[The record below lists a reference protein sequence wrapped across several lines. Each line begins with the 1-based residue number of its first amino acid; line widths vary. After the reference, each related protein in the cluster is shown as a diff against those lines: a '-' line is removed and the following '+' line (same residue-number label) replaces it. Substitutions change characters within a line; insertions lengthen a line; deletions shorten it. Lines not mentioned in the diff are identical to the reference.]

1 MPELNYL
8 RNDRKWPGSRDYIT
22 HVDFKLDHG
31 RAGMELYDIFPGVQL
46 MVSEFFAE
54 SCFRTGEKENAIGIH
69 HCLRGRF
76 ECAFDSRSFIYM
88 GEGDISIN
96 SQMHPP
102 ISSSFP
108 LNYFYGS
115 TIILYPEQ
123 TKGVPWL
130 EAFGISTEAITEKFS
145 LNSRCPVFRRNEA
158 VEHVYGELYAC
169 LSDPELPF
177 LRLKILE
184 LLYHVQSRQ
193 TVLEENK
200 EHLPGNVVSRIKHVR
215 EHLIENP
222 ERRIGLRELAKE
234 HGLSLTQLKD
244 GFRQIYGQS
253 PYAYLRDYKMHL
265 AAQLLRDTDRK
276 VSEIAAE
283 LGYQNPSKFSEA
295 FQAVIGQNPR
305 AYRK

>member
-1 MPELNYL
+1 
-8 RNDRKWPGSRDYIT
+8 
-22 HVDFKLDHG
+22 
-31 RAGMELYDIFPGVQL
+31 
-46 MVSEFFAE
+46 
-54 SCFRTGEKENAIGIH
+54 
-69 HCLRGRF
+69 
-76 ECAFDSRSFIYM
+76 M

-108 LNYFYGS
+108 LNYFFGS

-123 TKGVPWL
+123 SKGVPEL
-130 EAFGISTEAITEKFS
+130 EAFGIRAEAIAEKFS
-145 LNSRCPVFRRNEA
+145 LDSKCPVFRRNEA
-158 VEHVYGELYAC
+158 VEHVYSELYAR
-169 LSDPELPF
+169 LSEPELPF

-184 LLYHVQSRQ
+184 LLYHFQSRQ

-200 EHLPGNVVSRIKHVR
+200 EYLSGKVVSKIKHVKDR
-215 EHLIENP
+215 LIENP
-222 ERRIGLRELAKE
+222 ERRIGLKELALE
-234 HGLSLTQLKD
+234 HDLSLTQLKD

-265 AAQLLRDTDRK
+265 AARLLCDTDRK

-295 FQAVIGQNPR
+295 FQAVIGQTPCV
-305 AYRK
+305 YRKQKG